1 MKTLVVD
8 DDEDMLEVIS
18 QYLSLKGFEIVGR
31 AKNGKM
37 GFEIYQ
43 RQKPELVITD
53 IMMPDYDGLYLIGK
67 IRQVSPNANIIAVT
81 GDIRDSTRIKLSEE
95 NVHILFK
102 PFEIKKFLK
111 ICTSIKENYV
121 KTN

>member
-53 IMMPDYDGLYLIGK
+53 IM
-67 IRQVSPNANIIAVT
+67 
-81 GDIRDSTRIKLSEE
+81 
-95 NVHILFK
+95 ILM
-102 PFEIKKFLK
+102 L
-111 ICTSIKENYV
+111 T
-121 KTN
+121 